1 MAIDNPVK
9 DTRAEIVDNVF
20 EALGFENPEEEM
32 ARCELVSKIF
42 HIGDDRG
49 LSDNELARLAG
60 CTQKRMAQLRAIDFE
75 DVTID
80 ELCRYLVALG
90 NDVRI
95 VVAPKQEVGAH
106 LSVVA

>member
-1 MAIDNPVK
+1 MTIDSK
-9 DTRAEIVDNVF
+9 SSKLKAEIVDNVF
-20 EALGFENPEEEM
+20 EALGFDNPEEEM
-32 ARCELVSKIF
+32 VRCELVSKIF

-49 LSDNELARLAG
+49 LNDKELARLAG
-60 CTQKRMAQLRAIDFE
+60 CTQKRMAELRAIDFD

-95 VVAPKQEVGAH
+95 VVAPKLEVGAH
-106 LSVVA
+106 LSVVG

>member
-1 MAIDNPVK
+1 MAE
-9 DTRAEIVDNVF
+9 RNVPEPTKFEVVTNIF
-20 EALGFENPEEEM
+20 EALDLPYADEEM

-49 LSDNELARLAG
+49 LNDRELARLAG
-60 CTQKRMAQLRAIDFE
+60 CTPKRMAQLRSIDFD

-90 NDVRI
+90 HGVRI
-95 VVAPKQEVGAH
+95 VVEPELRTEAH
-106 LSVVA
+106 LTVAS